1 MSNPK
6 MKIKDYF
13 ITKYYNSKSR
23 IKDKEYFSIAI
34 KKLEK
39 HLKTENNSLIDIG
52 GASGDFLKIINSRF
66 PNLNFTLLDHD
77 KNLIKL
83 AKTQLKNCNFICDN
97 FLKVKE
103 RKKYDIVTM
112 FGVHSCFDEPEKLLR
127 KLIKITNSKGKILIF
142 GIFNNYDLDT
152 LIYYKRSE
160 DKNYNRGYNY
170 FSIKSIT
177 NIIENF
183 REIKKF
189 SFNSFLPRK
198 SIKKSNDKLR
208 SWSEKSNKRK
218 ILKNGFMDI
227 KLYFLTIDLK

>member
-1 MSNPK
+1 

-39 HLKTENNSLIDIG
+39 RLKKENNSLIDIG
-52 GASGDFLKIINSRF
+52 GASGDFLKIVASRF

-97 FLKVKE
+97 FLTIKE
-103 RKKYDIVTM
+103 KEKYDIITM
-112 FGVHSCFDEPEKLLR
+112 FGVLSCFDEPEKLIR
-127 KLIKITNSKGKILIF
+127 KLIKIANPKGKILIF
-142 GIFNNYDLDT
+142 GNFNDYDLDA

-170 FSIKSIT
+170 FSIKSMT
-177 NIIENF
+177 KFIENF
-183 REIKKF
+183 REIEKF
-189 SFNSFLPRK
+189 SFNSFLPNN
-198 SIKKSNDKLR
+198 SIKKGDDKLR
-208 SWSEKSNKRK
+208 MWSEKNNKK
-218 ILKNGFMDI
+218 IVLKNGFMDI

>member
-1 MSNPK
+1 MNQK
-6 MKIKDYF
+6 
-13 ITKYYNSKSR
+13 
-23 IKDKEYFSIAI
+23 
-34 KKLEK
+34 
-39 HLKTENNSLIDIG
+39 
-52 GASGDFLKIINSRF
+52 
-66 PNLNFTLLDHD
+66 
-77 KNLIKL
+77 
-83 AKTQLKNCNFICDN
+83 
-97 FLKVKE
+97 
-103 RKKYDIVTM
+103 
-112 FGVHSCFDEPEKLLR
+112 KLLR
-127 KLIKITNSKGKILIF
+127 KLIKITNPKGTILIF

-177 NIIENF
+177 NIMENF

-208 SWSEKSNKRK
+208 SWSEKSNKGK

>member
-1 MSNPK
+1 
-6 MKIKDYF
+6 
-13 ITKYYNSKSR
+13 
-23 IKDKEYFSIAI
+23 
-34 KKLEK
+34 
-39 HLKTENNSLIDIG
+39 
-52 GASGDFLKIINSRF
+52 
-66 PNLNFTLLDHD
+66 
-77 KNLIKL
+77 
-83 AKTQLKNCNFICDN
+83 
-97 FLKVKE
+97 
-103 RKKYDIVTM
+103 M

-127 KLIKITNSKGKILIF
+127 KLIKITNPKGKILIF

-170 FSIKSIT
+170 FSIKSMT
-177 NIIENF
+177 KIIENF

-189 SFNSFLPRK
+189 SFNSFLPSK